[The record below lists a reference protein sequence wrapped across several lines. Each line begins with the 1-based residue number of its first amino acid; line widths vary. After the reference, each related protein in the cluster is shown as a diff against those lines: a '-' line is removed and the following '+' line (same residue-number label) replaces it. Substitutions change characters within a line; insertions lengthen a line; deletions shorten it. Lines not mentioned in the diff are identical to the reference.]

1 MIKTAHDINIIKLKS
16 WCGTG
21 IYVYS
26 NNWYI
31 YIKNMHSFLGRS
43 TPCIVKIYPCPNS
56 IGYRVNKK
64 FVKKERKNDINYHI
78 IKGSN
83 LGLSHTQLCF
93 ENITKH
99 YFSRTH
105 C

>member
-64 FVKKERKNDINYHI
+64 FVKKERKKLY
-78 IKGSN
+78 K
-83 LGLSHTQLCF
+83 LSHNKRKQLGSQSHT
-93 ENITKH
+93 IVLRKH
-99 YFSRTH
+99 NKTLLF
-105 C
+105 